1 MERLLKSK
9 KCTIII
15 RRLITFFI
23 LNKKRIL
30 NNSKTLQ
37 QTIKILNNLKTLK
50 LITLQITTI

>member
-9 KCTIII
+9 KCTMLI
-15 RRLITFFI
+15 RTLITFFI

-30 NNSKTLQ
+30 KNSKTLQ

-50 LITLQITTI
+50 LITLLITTI